1 MTINNTGA
9 EPMLDY
15 RERLERDRRDAEER
29 RERQRNDQ
37 RSTDRSPEQRVG
49 SWERLHGLRL
59 PNDPA
64 HPILQVVA
72 RQTGLTVDSIRTV
85 QSERAAAQQPAAE

>member
-1 MTINNTGA
+1 VTINNAGS

-15 RERLERDRRDAEER
+15 RERLEKDRRDAEER
-29 RERQRNDQ
+29 RERQRSDQ
-37 RSTDRSPEQRVG
+37 RSVDRSPEQRVA

-59 PNDPA
+59 PNAPA

-72 RQTGLTVDSIRTV
+72 RQTGLSLDDIRTV
-85 QSERAAAQQPAAE
+85 QSERAASTLPG

>member
-1 MTINNTGA
+1 MSANTGGT

-29 RERQRNDQ
+29 RERQRSDQ
-37 RSTDRSPEQRVG
+37 RSTERSPEQRVA

-59 PNDPA
+59 PNDSA

-72 RQTGLTVDSIRTV
+72 RQTGLTLDSIRAV
-85 QSERAAAQQPAAE
+85 QSERAAATAG